1 MISSEVPYPFAMSG
15 DCGPSCT
22 STVSK
27 KLRPAFSASSM
38 IWKLV
43 ASSLDQAVTLRVGVE
58 AAVFVRER
66 TVDDHFGTNRLS
78 HCVDLSTT

>member
-1 MISSEVPYPFAMSG
+1 
-15 DCGPSCT
+15 
-22 STVSK
+22 
-27 KLRPAFSASSM
+27 M